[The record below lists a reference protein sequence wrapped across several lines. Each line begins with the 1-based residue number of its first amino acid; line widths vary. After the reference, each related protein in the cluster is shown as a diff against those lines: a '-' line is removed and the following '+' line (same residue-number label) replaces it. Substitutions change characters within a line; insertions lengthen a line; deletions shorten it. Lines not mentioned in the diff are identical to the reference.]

1 MEALETS
8 AARGK
13 CLGQSNHYIIIMA
26 VFERRVVNKTEC
38 GGREREWE
46 SNGSCQCGNR
56 QKEGRRDGAGLLFRT
71 KETKGERG
79 GDKQKD

>member
-8 AARGK
+8 AAKGE

-46 SNGSCQCGNR
+46 LSLIHIS
-56 QKEGRRDGAGLLFRT
+56 EPTRR
-71 KETKGERG
+71 
-79 GDKQKD
+79 